1 MLRGDASSPEAAG
14 ASSAALATTSRGRRD
29 AAAAVVGTRGGRAAS
44 SRCSDSE
51 EDEDAWSR
59 EDDGYA
65 TPPRLPGPSS
75 CDVSRDDDDDDEAG
89 PHPAPALPRD
99 RPAGADVTGERRQR
113 RMRCCEPVASS
124 AAADRRG
131 GSSGHEAG
139 PAAAAA
145 AAGRRAMPSG
155 LMKPLVVL
163 AFPGMYLVYKITEFK
178 RQQQE
183 HNRRKVTEREL
194 AHLNHKID
202 KLLTKLEEHEPEL
215 ATSQEEECVVCV
227 TAKASMQTFPCGHRV
242 VCRKCFV
249 KTIQVAVS
257 QRVLPLRCVICRTK
271 IVRLKHSSH
280 GHATPVTPGARALLA
295 PCEALGQT
303 RPANPWPQDLRG
315 PVDPLPASHYR
326 HSAEACRFHRHRSSG
341 ASTFTLA
348 SPEAASASSSS
359 SISIGR
365 RISSP
370 QPTSSGA
377 SSPTSS
383 CPASPEDAPEV
394 PRGRRS
400 GLTRAVVHPPPPVR
414 SPPTQPPKAAC
425 PPPPLP
431 ARSPRTPV
439 PESPIGT
446 PEKEVTKS
454 MTPPPKTP
462 AAAKTKSPDGSPK
475 ERSAPA
481 PAKTSPDRSA
491 PPRLQPPPP
500 VKSPSSPTAPSTTAN
515 NVGAAL
521 CPAALS
527 SVLLAPPPAE
537 VRSRRGGQHRVSPA
551 GSSTAPTLLP
561 LTVRPPPPK
570 PRPPSR
576 FERFRDQHVRRP
588 TLLLPI
594 PEKEESEALLEAAF
608 CRVAPGSSDLLVSAS
623 SPKIVLQ
630 DRAPLLQPDSPDRRR
645 TSLRSQLRSKMAGFP
660 SLLGSPLRA
669 LRAGARHRRVPDVN

>member
-1 MLRGDASSPEAAG
+1 MGYARTTLHLSYLRRNGGKITPPEVHFFFRGVVILRSEDSAVGATQLRRSSRQVALLSRVTSRRFGERAHIGTGGASIAGLRSEANQQDPEAGEEAKG
-14 ASSAALATTSRGRRD
+14 ARD
-29 AAAAVVGTRGGRAAS
+29 PPPFDVTPLPRGGINSEARARLWPRGIGAREGGCRR
-44 SRCSDSE
+44 RCRTSCRVLAAT
-51 EDEDAWSR
+51 EDAGKLSR
-59 EDDGYA
+59 ALSVDGA
-65 TPPRLPGPSS
+65 RTRTLPFPSS
-75 CDVSRDDDDDDEAG
+75 DDA
-89 PHPAPALPRD
+89 
-99 RPAGADVTGERRQR
+99 
-113 RMRCCEPVASS
+113 
-124 AAADRRG
+124 
-131 GSSGHEAG
+131 
-139 PAAAAA
+139 
-145 AAGRRAMPSG
+145 
-155 LMKPLVVL
+155 
-163 AFPGMYLVYKITEFK
+163 
-178 RQQQE
+178 
-183 HNRRKVTEREL
+183 
-194 AHLNHKID
+194 D

-303 RPANPWPQDLRG
+303 RPANPWPQDLRV
-315 PVDPLPASHYR
+315 PVEPLPASHYR
-326 HSAEACRFHRHRSSG
+326 HSAEACRFHRHRSSSSAG
-341 ASTFTLA
+341 TSALA
-348 SPEAASASSSS
+348 SPEAASSST

-414 SPPTQPPKAAC
+414 SPPTQPPKTAC

-439 PESPIGT
+439 PGTPIGT
-446 PEKEVTKS
+446 PEKEVAES

-462 AAAKTKSPDGSPK
+462 AAAKTKSPVGSPK
-475 ERSAPA
+475 ERSTPA
-481 PAKTSPDRSA
+481 PAKTSPDRPA

-500 VKSPSSPTAPSTTAN
+500 VRSPSSPTAPSTTAN
-515 NVGAAL
+515 NTAL

-527 SVLLAPPPAE
+527 SVVLAPPPAE
-537 VRSRRGGQHRVSPA
+537 VRSRRGGQYRVSPA
-551 GSSTAPTLLP
+551 AGGTAPTSLP

-576 FERFRDQHVRRP
+576 FERFRDMHVRRP

>member
-1 MLRGDASSPEAAG
+1 MR
-14 ASSAALATTSRGRRD
+14 
-29 AAAAVVGTRGGRAAS
+29 GRAAS

-59 EDDGYA
+59 EDGGYA
-65 TPPRLPGPSS
+65 TPPRPSS
-75 CDVSRDDDDDDEAG
+75 CDVSRDDDDYFYGDEAG

-99 RPAGADVTGERRQR
+99 RPPGADVTGERRQR
-113 RMRCCEPVASS
+113 RMRCCEPVAS
-124 AAADRRG
+124 AADRRG

-139 PAAAAA
+139 AAAAAA

-163 AFPGMYLVYKITEFK
+163 AFPGMYLVYKISEFK

-315 PVDPLPASHYR
+315 PVEPLPASHYR

-341 ASTFTLA
+341 ASSSTLA
-348 SPEAASASSSS
+348 SPEAASSSSG
-359 SISIGR
+359 SISISR
-365 RISSP
+365 RVSSP
-370 QPTSSGA
+370 QSTSSGA

-439 PESPIGT
+439 PESPFGT
-446 PEKEVTKS
+446 PEKEVAKS
-454 MTPPPKTP
+454 TTPPPRTT
-462 AAAKTKSPDGSPK
+462 AATKTKSPGGSPK
-475 ERSAPA
+475 ERVADA
-481 PAKTSPDRSA
+481 PAKTSPDRPA

-500 VKSPSSPTAPSTTAN
+500 VKSPSSPTAPSTTAKN
-515 NVGAAL
+515 AGAVL

-527 SVLLAPPPAE
+527 SVVLAPPPAE

-551 GSSTAPTLLP
+551 GSVSAPTVLP

-576 FERFRDQHVRRP
+576 FERFRDLHVRRP

-608 CRVAPGSSDLLVSAS
+608 CRVAPGASDLLVSAS

-669 LRAGARHRRVPDVN
+669 LRGGARHRRVPDVN